1 MHRIINSLKSVLA
14 CAALITPINSLEA
27 KRHSLVRREE
37 RVEQRKKVI
46 KTDDETLATIL
57 RKQTK
62 DMSFSEAY
70 RAQEYYRGTKD
81 LEMQTKCGQR
91 LLAVAGSKEAHKDQE
106 EIMRKTR
113 LELAQIFLEKHNY
126 NDAEKYAQEYQKLY
140 PGTKEALTAEYIIIR
155 ANYLAKLDADR
166 DQKKTRTAL
175 TLAQEFL
182 EKHPQEKELTVLI
195 KEMIHDCYQ
204 SLIRHEMHV
213 ITTQLHTHRNTGH
226 VGTLQA
232 IQKRLA
238 HINKELLPHAPI
250 AKKRLLELELEV
262 AQRSQAAD
270 KVAATTKTLDE
281 LKGPDKPVVI
291 AQASRKKR
299 RIRAITEK
307 FFISNDRFFA

>member
-1 MHRIINSLKSVLA
+1 MDLKAISLGSVVIYATLIMVIN
-14 CAALITPINSLEA
+14 TTEA
-27 KRHSLVRREE
+27 KRHSLVRRAE

-62 DMSFSEAY
+62 DMTFTEAY

-81 LEMQTKCGQR
+81 IEMQTKCGQR
-91 LLAVAGSKEAHKDQE
+91 LLAVAGNKEAHKDQE

-113 LELAQIFLEKHNY
+113 LELAQIFLERHNY
-126 NDAEKYAQEYQKLY
+126 TESEKYAQEYQKLY
-140 PGTKEALTAEYIIIR
+140 PGTKEALTAEYIMIR
-155 ANYLAKLDADR
+155 SNYLAKLDADR
-166 DQKKTRTAL
+166 DQQKTRTAL

-182 EKHPQEKELTVLI
+182 DKHPQEKELTLLI

-238 HINKELLPHAPI
+238 HINKELLPHAPV

-270 KVAATTKTLDE
+270 KVAASTKALDQLKSGEQPLVMARTSTTKKLIDSVRT
-281 LKGPDKPVVI
+281 
-291 AQASRKKR
+291 R
-299 RIRAITEK
+299 
-307 FFISNDRFFA
+307 FFETNERFFA